1 MKLKKKNR
9 QMPKKKMTKEKL
21 IKILSKDY
29 KTRSK
34 QGEIEGYYFDGV
46 KSTVL
51 RKARKIL
58 SI

>member
-1 MKLKKKNR
+1 
-9 QMPKKKMTKEKL
+9 MPKKKLTKQKL

-29 KTRSK
+29 KRREEPTDV
-34 QGEIEGYYFDGV
+34 EGYYFDGI
-46 KSTVL
+46 KTTVL

>member
-1 MKLKKKNR
+1 MPSKKLTKK
-9 QMPKKKMTKEKL
+9 KL

-29 KTRSK
+29 KQREDHE
-34 QGEIEGYYFDGV
+34 EIEGYYFDGI
-46 KSTVL
+46 KTTVI